1 MGTQRNWGTGTVI
14 WAIVGAAVLSGLGGC
29 KMNSRARTVPLQ
41 GEALPAGAPLAVD
54 VDNRAGTVVVR
65 VDPKVTAPVVWAQ
78 PADGSS
84 VKKEKP
90 WAAADLAQQDERW
103 VLRVMAGAGE
113 TAEDGTPVI
122 VTVTVPACEGVR
134 VKNAGGPVT
143 LKGVGGA
150 ISVTNSDMGGQ
161 TAGISVDTKRDL
173 TAPVTLVS
181 TGGDVRCKAG
191 PGTVGKLLLTTPRG
205 RHEVQTRSM
214 VLTNGK
220 NLPTGWEANL
230 GGSDNPITLTT
241 DRGDVIFELY

>member
-1 MGTQRNWGTGTVI
+1 MGTQRNWGTGTVV
-14 WAIVGAAVLSGLGGC
+14 WAIVGAALLSGLGGC

-41 GEALPAGAPLAVD
+41 GEALPAGAALAVD

-65 VDPKVTAPVVWAQ
+65 VDPRVTAPIVRAQ

-113 TAEDGTPVI
+113 TEGTPVI

-150 ISVTNSDMGGQ
+150 ISVTNSDLGGQ
-161 TAGISVDTKRDL
+161 TARIAVDTTRDL
-173 TAPVTLVS
+173 TAPVTLIS
-181 TGGDVRCKAG
+181 TGGDVVCKAG
-191 PGTVGKLLLTTPRG
+191 SGSVGKLTLTTPRG
-205 RHEVQTRSM
+205 RHEVQTRSK

-220 NLPTGWEANL
+220 NLPAGWEANL

-241 DRGDVIFELY
+241 ERGNAIFELY